1 MGWDGGVRDGGICL
15 IRSIY
20 RGQMQA
26 TSGSGW
32 RSLHTIVPRVDDCML
47 LIPLSIPSSMMLMI
61 WEGDVSDTKA
71 DVTLQEDTALLIA
84 GKCKLWV
91 GPRDQGSVGSEPS
104 ALSLQCIVFCLSGV
118 Y

>member
-1 MGWDGGVRDGGICL
+1 MPKL
-15 IRSIY
+15 LAKAEAIRPGTVLLSS
-20 RGQMQA
+20 QA
-26 TSGSGW
+26 HILHIHSGW

-61 WEGDVSDTKA
+61 WEEDVSDTKA